1 DPDGHLVPPGGD
13 EAVEAG
19 RAVGRDRALRV
30 VIDVGAVE
38 PDDRPGDGVEA
49 AALVVE
55 VEPDTR
61 RVERAA
67 ERRRPRPRAEQLV
80 AELEVLLA
88 QRVDVD
94 RVLRLALAL
103 LRRRRS
109 VDLRRRLARLGGR
122 RLRARL

>member
-1 DPDGHLVPPGGD
+1 
-13 EAVEAG
+13 
-19 RAVGRDRALRV
+19 
-30 VIDVGAVE
+30 AVE
-38 PDDRPGDGVEA
+38 PDDRPRDGVEA

-55 VEPDTR
+55 VEADAR

-94 RVLRLALAL
+94 GALRLALAL
-103 LRRRRS
+103 FRRRRG
-109 VDLRRRLARLGGR
+109 VDLRCRLARLGGR
-122 RLRARL
+122 RLRARLGWRRA